1 MINNN
6 DSQKV
11 HKEPWRAIQ
20 STWRCRGHLCSGKSL
35 VVLWEQ
41 EKRTHFCY
49 YSAVDME
56 RLSVSL
62 WAMLLIRP
70 LLLQQSENLT
80 GVWRAG
86 PGCWQGSDLAT
97 VVCSRWPHTW
107 NGAVLRVWLLG
118 WICVMRWVWSG
129 CCRMKALVD
138 FLCVSKGLGQSRWA
152 ENISAVDK
160 SRPEAWMRGDLRLA
174 DYCTWFSCCPAEQRC
189 CWPQCP
195 KCPSQL
201 AQMLFPSISLTATTV
216 ANPAHC
222 MAQLCKMSC
231 QST

>member
-1 MINNN
+1 MQR
-6 DSQKV
+6 SF
-11 HKEPWRAIQ
+11 
-20 STWRCRGHLCSGKSL
+20 
-35 VVLWEQ
+35 VLWKVISGVVGAGKEN
-41 EKRTHFCY
+41 TF
-49 YSAVDME
+49 
-56 RLSVSL
+56 
-62 WAMLLIRP
+62 
-70 LLLQQSENLT
+70 LLLFSSGHGEALRLFMSNASDQASPPAAIRKPHRCMEGRSRLLAREWPCNCGVQQVT
-80 GVWRAG
+80 PQ
-86 PGCWQGSDLAT
+86 PGM
-97 VVCSRWPHTW
+97 
-107 NGAVLRVWLLG
+107 VLRVWLLG

-201 AQMLFPSISLTATTV
+201 AQMLFPSISLTAITV